1 MENTP
6 EQEKLLQ
13 MRETATK
20 EQLIEQIRKVI
31 DESGTTVEFGEG
43 LDEYV
48 NQIATTTIENRE
60 QEKLSKQIVTDI
72 EDEWAKEFPLIEE
85 TEKEFKKKQK
95 DYYKYNHKM
104 EKHWKKEEDMF
115 ALFDAKRKLQS
126 PLKRKLLQIFID
138 IVCWNT
144 RREMRKYQKTS
155 DKTRGWGL
163 KKEKA
168 D

>member
-104 EKHWKKEEDMF
+104 EKH
-115 ALFDAKRKLQS
+115 
-126 PLKRKLLQIFID
+126 
-138 IVCWNT
+138 
-144 RREMRKYQKTS
+144 
-155 DKTRGWGL
+155 
-163 KKEKA
+163 
-168 D
+168 

>member
-1 MENTP
+1 
-6 EQEKLLQ
+6 
-13 MRETATK
+13 
-20 EQLIEQIRKVI
+20 
-31 DESGTTVEFGEG
+31 
-43 LDEYV
+43 
-48 NQIATTTIENRE
+48 
-60 QEKLSKQIVTDI
+60 
-72 EDEWAKEFPLIEE
+72 
-85 TEKEFKKKQK
+85 
-95 DYYKYNHKM
+95 
-104 EKHWKKEEDMF
+104 MF